1 VTARAAE
8 VAIRELPVSQLATYA
23 AVPIAIRVTS
33 RLIQTGRATGAE
45 TLTEVPVA
53 RPFDKDY
60 DAVAGM
66 PPLAWPSRYAVER
79 WGLLVAS
86 MEDRVVGGAAVAP
99 AAEVMPSQDVAG
111 STAVLWDRLESY
123 EPDAY
128 DAMPG
133 EARLIWRA
141 PMTDE

>member
-8 VAIRELPVSQLATYA
+8 VEIMELPASQLATYA

-33 RLIQTGRATGAE
+33 RLIQTGHVSGAE
-45 TLTEVPVA
+45 ALTEVPVA

-60 DAVAGM
+60 DAVAG
-66 PPLAWPSRYAVER
+66 
-79 WGLLVAS
+79 
-86 MEDRVVGGAAVAP
+86 
-99 AAEVMPSQDVAG
+99 
-111 STAVLWDRLESY
+111 
-123 EPDAY
+123 
-128 DAMPG
+128 